1 MEYVALLIISILG
14 LALLVIAVVTVGA
27 NLDKNSFIRK
37 TNNPLKTNNQIKIRR
52 QKQLT
57 KEEKKKLR
65 NKFRDGRP
73 NSIKPIKTVQK
84 YKYPEATRRLK
95 EESDR
100 RLKELELK
108 KKEEEDKNKIYKGKR
123 GGRYTKDTTKD
134 GRPYRRYF

>member
-1 MEYVALLIISILG
+1 MEAAAILIISILG
-14 LALLVIAVVTVGA
+14 LTLLVVAVVSVA
-27 NLDKNSFIRK
+27 SNLDKQNTFVRK
-37 TNNPLKTNNQIKIRR
+37 TNKNQIKIRR

-73 NSIKPIKTVQK
+73 NSIQPIKTVQK
-84 YKYPEATRRLK
+84 YKYPEASK
-95 EESDR
+95 
-100 RLKELELK
+100 RLKELSLK

>member
-57 KEEKKKLR
+57 KEEKKKLK
-65 NKFRDGRP
+65 NEFRQGRP
-73 NSIKPIKTVQK
+73 NSIQPIKTVQK
-84 YKYPEATRRLK
+84 YKYPEATK
-95 EESDR
+95 
-100 RLKELELK
+100 RLKELSLK

>member
-1 MEYVALLIISILG
+1 MEAAAILIISILG
-14 LALLVIAVVTVGA
+14 LTLLVVAVVSVA
-27 NLDKNSFIRK
+27 SNLDKQNTFVRK
-37 TNNPLKTNNQIKIRR
+37 TNENQIKIRR
-52 QKQLT
+52 QKQLS

-73 NSIKPIKTVQK
+73 NSIQPIKTVQK

-108 KKEEEDKNKIYKGKR
+108 KKEEEDKNKIYEGKR
-123 GGRYTKDTTKD
+123 GGRYTKDKTKD

>member
-1 MEYVALLIISILG
+1 MEAAAILIISIMG
-14 LALLVIAVVTVGA
+14 LTLLVVAVVSVA
-27 NLDKNSFIRK
+27 SNLDKQNTFVRK
-37 TNNPLKTNNQIKIRR
+37 TNKNQIKIRR

-57 KEEKKKLR
+57 KEEKKKLK
-65 NKFRDGRP
+65 NEFRQGRP
-73 NSIKPIKTVQK
+73 NSIQPIKTVQK

-95 EESDR
+95 ELS
-100 RLKELELK
+100 LK

>member
-14 LALLVIAVVTVGA
+14 LALLVIAVVTVAA

-37 TNNPLKTNNQIKIRR
+37 TNNSIKTNNQIKIRR

-57 KEEKKKLR
+57 KEEKKKLK
-65 NKFRDGRP
+65 NEFRQGRP
-73 NSIKPIKTVQK
+73 NSIQPIKTVQK
-84 YKYPEATRRLK
+84 YKYPEATK
-95 EESDR
+95 
-100 RLKELELK
+100 RLKELSLK

>member
-14 LALLVIAVVTVGA
+14 LALLVIAVVTVAA
-27 NLDKNSFIRK
+27 NLDKNSFTRK
-37 TNNPLKTNNQIKIRR
+37 TNNSIKTNNQIKIRR

-57 KEEKKKLR
+57 KEEKKKLK
-65 NKFRDGRP
+65 NEFRQGRP
-73 NSIKPIKTVQK
+73 NSIQPIKTVQK
-84 YKYPEATRRLK
+84 YKYPEATK
-95 EESDR
+95 
-100 RLKELELK
+100 RLKELSLK

>member
-37 TNNPLKTNNQIKIRR
+37 TNNQIKIRR

-57 KEEKKKLR
+57 KEEKKKLK
-65 NKFRDGRP
+65 NEFRQGRP
-73 NSIKPIKTVQK
+73 NSIQPIKTVQK
-84 YKYPEATRRLK
+84 YKYPEATK
-95 EESDR
+95 
-100 RLKELELK
+100 RLKELDLK

>member
-1 MEYVALLIISILG
+1 MEAAAILIISILG
-14 LALLVIAVVTVGA
+14 LTLLVVAVVSVA
-27 NLDKNSFIRK
+27 SNLDKQNTFIRK
-37 TNNPLKTNNQIKIRR
+37 TNKNQIKIRR

-108 KKEEEDKNKIYKGKR
+108 KKEQEDKNKIYKGKR